1 MPSSGYNAALGSALI
16 QLLGQGQALG
26 ALKPAYETARGDLTA
41 RDYYDPYSKAGEGSL
56 AMLGNALG
64 LNGAEGNA
72 AATQAFQSSPGY
84 QFALNQ
90 GLQGVQRSAAAKG
103 MLNSGNTMMA
113 LNDYA
118 QGVANQD
125 YGNWLSRVGGLTQLG
140 LSAAGG
146 ETGRQNTLSGLD
158 YGYGQNQANI
168 YTNTANNIAKTMY
181 EGQMSD
187 AAAGEQRRAN
197 LFGGITSGLGLL
209 GKIGGSFL

>member
-1 MPSSGYNAALGSALI
+1 MPSSGYNAALGSAMI

-26 ALKPAYETARGDLTA
+26 ALKPAYELARGDLTS
-41 RDYYDPYSKAGEGSL
+41 RDYYEPYSKAGEGSL
-56 AMLGNALG
+56 TMLGNALG

-84 QFALNQ
+84 QFQLNQ

-103 MLNSGNTMMA
+103 LLNSGNTLMA

-118 QGVANQD
+118 QGQANQD

-146 ETGRQNTLSGLD
+146 ETGRQNTLGNLD

-181 EGQMSD
+181 EGQMAD
-187 AAAGEQRRAN
+187 AAAGQQQRAN